1 MKYKFYPYCF
11 FNGKIVSFES
21 AKVSVATK
29 ALQYGMGVFG
39 GIRGYY
45 RKDLSG
51 VFVFRLSDHY
61 KRFLNSLKILGV
73 KFPYSHKQLVDIT
86 VSLIKKNAPKSNF
99 YLRPFAYAD
108 SLGLSPNFALDSDFD
123 FTLYMLPLEEYLSVN
138 KGLKVKVSSFRRLS
152 DNAIPS
158 RAKISG
164 AYVNSALA
172 SKEAVDNGCDEAIFL
187 TEDGHIAEGSAENLF
202 IVRNNT
208 LITSPVSDEI
218 LEGITRETVMYLAKR
233 SGINVVE
240 RKIDRSELYVCDEAF
255 FSGTGVQISWIKE
268 IDGRTVGNGKIGKIT
283 KLLQDLYFKVVQGF
297 DDETE
302 SLRTFINLKK

>member
-1 MKYKFYPYCF
+1 MKYNFFPFCF
-11 FNGKIVSFES
+11 FNGKIVEFES

-29 ALQYGMGVFG
+29 ALQYGMAVFG

-51 VFVFRLSDHY
+51 VYVFRISDHY

-73 KFPYSHKQLVDIT
+73 KFPYSAKELIDIT
-86 VSLIKKNAPKSNF
+86 VSLIKKNSPKSNF

-108 SLGLSPNFALDSDFD
+108 SLGLSPNFAVDSDFN
-123 FTLYMLPLEEYLSVN
+123 FTLYMLPLEEYLSIN
-138 KGLKVKVSSFRRLS
+138 KGLRVKVSSFRRVA

-172 SKEAVDNGCDEAIFL
+172 SKEAYDNNCDEAIFL

-202 IVRNNT
+202 IVRNNR
-208 LITSPVSDEI
+208 LITPPVSDDV
-218 LEGITRETVMYLAKR
+218 LEGITRDTILTLAQRLGIEVEVR
-233 SGINVVE
+233 S
-240 RKIDRSELYVCDEAF
+240 IDRTELYVCDEAF
-255 FSGTGVQISWIKE
+255 FCGTGVQVSWIKE
-268 IDGRTVGNGKIGKIT
+268 IDRRVIGNGKIGKIT
-283 KLLQDLYFKVVQGF
+283 KALQELYFNVVQGF
-297 DDETE
+297 DEEAE
-302 SLRTFINLKK
+302 SWRTFVSLKK